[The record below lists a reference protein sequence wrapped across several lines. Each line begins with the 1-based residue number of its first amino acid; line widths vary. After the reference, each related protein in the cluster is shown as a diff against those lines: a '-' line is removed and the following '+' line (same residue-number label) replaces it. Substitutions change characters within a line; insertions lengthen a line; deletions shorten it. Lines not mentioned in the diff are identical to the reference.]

1 MQYTEVDIK
10 IREVDPFT
18 EIIIAK
24 LNLIDYETFYENEN
38 GVKCY
43 IKSQNFNKE
52 KLLEVLD
59 EVSTKVS
66 LEYYFNEIPQKNWN
80 EEWEK
85 NFDPIEIN
93 SKCYVRSKFHQSNDA
108 YDNEIIITPKMSFGT
123 GHHETTFLMLN
134 EMYNLNF
141 KEKLILDVGCGTGI
155 LSILSSQKGAKKVV
169 GIDTDEWA
177 YQNSLENSDL
187 NGIDNINF
195 FRGDLNIVL
204 DSKFNI
210 ILANINTNVI
220 LDEISKYY
228 DLLLKNGDLLISGF
242 LKEDLAKISKAA
254 NEVGFKLINK
264 KNKDKWFMMHL
275 SK

>member
-1 MQYTEVDIK
+1 
-10 IREVDPFT
+10 
-18 EIIIAK
+18 
-24 LNLIDYETFYENEN
+24 
-38 GVKCY
+38 
-43 IKSQNFNKE
+43 
-52 KLLEVLD
+52 
-59 EVSTKVS
+59 
-66 LEYYFNEIPQKNWN
+66 
-80 EEWEK
+80 
-85 NFDPIEIN
+85 
-93 SKCYVRSKFHQSNDA
+93 
-108 YDNEIIITPKMSFGT
+108 MSFGT

-195 FRGDLNIVL
+195 FKGDINIVL

-242 LKEDLAKISKAA
+242 LKQDLAKISKAA

>member
-1 MQYTEVDIK
+1 MEYTEVDIK

-24 LNLIDYETFYENEN
+24 LNLIDYETFYENDN

-43 IKSQNFNKE
+43 IQSQNFNKE

-59 EVSTKVS
+59 EVSTKVK
-66 LEYYFNEIPQKNWN
+66 LEYSFNEIPQKNWN

-93 SKCYVRSKFHQSNDA
+93 SKCFVRSKFHQINDA

-141 KEKLILDVGCGTGI
+141 KEKLILDIGCGTGI
-155 LSILSSQKGAKKVV
+155 LSILSSQKGAKEVV

-195 FRGDLNIVL
+195 FKGDINIVL

-242 LKEDLAKISKAA
+242 LKEDLSIISKVA

>member
-1 MQYTEVDIK
+1 MEYTEVDIK

-24 LNLIDYETFYENEN
+24 LNLIDYETFYENDN

-43 IKSQNFNKE
+43 IQSQNFNKE

-59 EVSTKVS
+59 EVSTKVK
-66 LEYYFNEIPQKNWN
+66 LEYSFNEIPQKNWN

-93 SKCYVRSKFHQSNDA
+93 SKCFVRSKFHQINDA

-155 LSILSSQKGAKKVV
+155 LSILSSQKGAKEVV

-195 FRGDLNIVL
+195 FKGDINIVL

-242 LKEDLAKISKAA
+242 LKEDLSIISKVA

>member
-1 MQYTEVDIK
+1 
-10 IREVDPFT
+10 
-18 EIIIAK
+18 
-24 LNLIDYETFYENEN
+24 
-38 GVKCY
+38 
-43 IKSQNFNKE
+43 
-52 KLLEVLD
+52 
-59 EVSTKVS
+59 
-66 LEYYFNEIPQKNWN
+66 
-80 EEWEK
+80 
-85 NFDPIEIN
+85 
-93 SKCYVRSKFHQSNDA
+93 
-108 YDNEIIITPKMSFGT
+108 MSFGT

-141 KEKLILDVGCGTGI
+141 KQKLILDVGCGTGI
-155 LSILSSQKGAKKVV
+155 LSILSSQKGAKEVV

-195 FRGDLNIVL
+195 FKSDINIVL

-242 LKEDLAKISKAA
+242 LKQDLAKISKAA

>member
-1 MQYTEVDIK
+1 MEYTEVDIK

-24 LNLIDYETFYENEN
+24 LNLIDYETFYENDN

-43 IKSQNFNKE
+43 IQSQNFNKE

-59 EVSTKVS
+59 EVSTKVK
-66 LEYYFNEIPQKNWN
+66 LEYSFNEIPQKNWN

-93 SKCYVRSKFHQSNDA
+93 SKCFVRSKFHQINDA

-141 KEKLILDVGCGTGI
+141 KEKLILDIGCGTGI
-155 LSILSSQKGAKKVV
+155 LSILSSQKGAKEVV

-195 FRGDLNIVL
+195 FKGDINIVL

-220 LDEISKYY
+220 LDEISMYY

-242 LKEDLAKISKAA
+242 LKEDLSIISKVA